1 LKKDRLI
8 PALVVLVVLAAVV
21 TWVCRRIHFDVLEV
35 GKQVSH
41 ANWLMILLGM
51 SCIFVAYF
59 FRSARWAMLL
69 RHHQKVGIFS
79 LTGTQVIGF
88 TAVALL
94 GRLADPVRPVLVA
107 KKTGLPVSQQI
118 AVYIVERLF
127 DMGAMALV
135 VSMALLPLPADVIL
149 KASSHSKMVMHLAAT
164 HPDLAVA
171 VARFGGLGLTL
182 CGALFLVI
190 VRFSGEAVA
199 SIFEHLL
206 APISKGLANSIGH
219 KIRAFH
225 SGLDTMRS
233 FGDLAITL
241 GLSVSMWLLIA
252 ASYYIT
258 CASFTG
264 SAELASITPSKCVL
278 LMVWSGTASIL
289 QLPVIGWFSQIFLVA
304 GGLTGI
310 LGCTA
315 EAATACAAAL
325 LLVTFLCVIPIG
337 LVWAQFEKINLRT
350 IAEES
355 GKAEE

>member
-1 LKKDRLI
+1 M
-8 PALVVLVVLAAVV
+8 VLAAVV
-21 TWVCRRIHFDVLEV
+21 TWVCRKVHFDVLEV

-41 ANWLMILLGM
+41 ANWWMIASGIA
-51 SCIFVAYF
+51 CIFVAYL

-69 RHHQKVGIFS
+69 RHNKKVSALS

-88 TAVALL
+88 TAVALI

-107 KKTGLPVSQQI
+107 KKTGLPVSQQV

-127 DMGAMALV
+127 DMGSMALV

-149 KASSHSKMVMHLAAT
+149 KSSSHSKLVMHMAAT

-171 VARFGGLGLTL
+171 FARFGGLGLTL
-182 CGALFLVI
+182 CGALFLVV
-190 VRFSGEAVA
+190 VRFSGETVA
-199 SIFEHLL
+199 KIFESLL
-206 APISKGLANSIGH
+206 TPLSKNVAHSVAK

-233 FGDLAITL
+233 LSDVAITA
-241 GLSVSMWLLIA
+241 GLSVAMWLLIA
-252 ASYYIT
+252 GAYFLT
-258 CASFTG
+258 CASFTA
-264 SAELASITPSKCVL
+264 SPELAAISPSKCVL
-278 LMVWSGTASIL
+278 LMVWSGTASIF
-289 QLPVIGWFSQIFLVA
+289 QLPIIGWFSQIFLVA

-325 LLVTFLCVIPIG
+325 LLVTFLCVIPVG
-337 LVWAQFEKINLRT
+337 LIWAQFENINLRT
-350 IAEES
+350 IAAES
-355 GKAEE
+355 GKTEVEE